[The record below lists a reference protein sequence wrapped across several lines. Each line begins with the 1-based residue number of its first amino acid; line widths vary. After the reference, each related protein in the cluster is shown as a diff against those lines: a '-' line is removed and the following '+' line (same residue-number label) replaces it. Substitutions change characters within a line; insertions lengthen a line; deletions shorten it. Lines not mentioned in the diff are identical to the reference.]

1 MEQVLH
7 FPEGRLRRAD
17 YLVPPRGRSHQ
28 TTVLGE
34 AKCYNPFIEW
44 NARPA
49 WSWYMAVS
57 FGTQLWDYVNK
68 VIASRR
74 TANRHTVVYHF
85 CDFQP
90 RWTAYE
96 TAAALAAT
104 AAEGF
109 SLRLRDSPP
118 GANWIQTPGCYV
130 DMADMLFTVAPE
142 LFECFVPGQV
152 GPNPLESCVGSFYD
166 LCSGSE

>member
-1 MEQVLH
+1 MLQPVHRVERAPGVVVVY
-7 FPEGRLRRAD
+7 GRLVRDPALGLRQQGHRFAAHRE
-17 YLVPPRGRSHQ
+17 PAHRGLS
-28 TTVLGE
+28 L
-34 AKCYNPFIEW
+34 
-44 NARPA
+44 
-49 WSWYMAVS
+49 
-57 FGTQLWDYVNK
+57 
-68 VIASRR
+68 
-74 TANRHTVVYHF
+74 

-109 SLRLRDSPP
+109 SLRLRDCPP
-118 GANWIQTPGCYV
+118 AANWIQTPGCYV